1 MQPFLFK
8 ETRNKIVEVM
18 VEGIPTSAQEEQ
30 KVESR
35 LSYLDYSEGMA
46 AEEQKRYINYLAERV
61 NADDLEKRAMKLVL
75 QDFLD
80 KQKEYDVR
88 LSKLDAVLSDV
99 EELKKNIA
107 SEVKRRKAAERKVD
121 DLNAK
126 LKFANKNRFGDKSH
140 RTKKKTQMKS
150 QIVPKT
156 RMITLR
162 QHLKIDLDKDPS
174 KITYHSIIR
183 TVKMQGR
190 SAWKYLGKFFT
201 KSLIKRIES
210 SLLELL
216 SVKTLSNV
224 FNGCR
229 DFFSMRPDKFS
240 CQRVQSQNLFELCRV
255 QPKIMKINRIG
266 NMPTFSISENNESLL
281 LNCRA
286 KKMYEILKNK

>member
-1 MQPFLFK
+1 
-8 ETRNKIVEVM
+8 
-18 VEGIPTSAQEEQ
+18 
-30 KVESR
+30 
-35 LSYLDYSEGMA
+35 MA
-46 AEEQKRYINYLAERV
+46 A
-61 NADDLEKRAMKLVL
+61 
-75 QDFLD
+75 
-80 KQKEYDVR
+80 
-88 LSKLDAVLSDV
+88 
-99 EELKKNIA
+99 
-107 SEVKRRKAAERKVD
+107 
-121 DLNAK
+121 
-126 LKFANKNRFGDKSH
+126 
-140 RTKKKTQMKS
+140 
-150 QIVPKT
+150 
-156 RMITLR
+156 
-162 QHLKIDLDKDPS
+162 
-174 KITYHSIIR
+174 TYHSIIR

-190 SAWKYLGKFFT
+190 SAWEYLGKFFT

-286 KKMYEILKNK
+286 KKMYEILNKQVKFLTSQYIGTCKSAYTKGYALN